1 MDAVKAILM
10 GCGALALLSV
20 VGCVGL
26 TSAGYYALDQAMEE
40 EQARRDA
47 AGLDKHNGRPR
58 GSQSSDPFSDYQG
71 DGFEDEEYVEEA
83 GGWGDEAR

>member
-26 TSAGYYALDQAMEE
+26 TSAGYYAIDQAIEQ
-40 EQARRDA
+40 EQARQDA
-47 AGLDKHNGRPR
+47 AAPAKRAGRPHA
-58 GSQSSDPFSDYQG
+58 SDPFSDYQS
-71 DGFEDEEYVEEA
+71 ESYDEEEGGYGD